1 MVLMNESCSE
11 VEAAVDVDFV
21 EAAQKFHHEVASLDL
36 PFFLLGNFADAGP
49 AVFPGGEEVFDA
61 VDVGL
66 LIGSLFLGGF
76 LALIEGWVGEGVP
89 FWMSAWHCWMTL
101 AGQIWLRVTA
111 TRRTKTSCL
120 NIVD

>member
-1 MVLMNESCSE
+1 MNGSCSK
-11 VEAAVDVDFV
+11 VEAGINIDFV
-21 EAAQKFHHEVASLDL
+21 ETSQKFHHEVTSLDL
-36 PFFLLGNFADAGP
+36 PSFFLCNFTDAGP
-49 AVFPGGEEVFDA
+49 AVLPGGKEVFDT

-66 LIGSLFLGGF
+66 LIGSLFLSGF
-76 LALIEGWVGEGVP
+76 FALVEGWVGEGVP

-101 AGQIWLRVTA
+101 AGQIWLRATA